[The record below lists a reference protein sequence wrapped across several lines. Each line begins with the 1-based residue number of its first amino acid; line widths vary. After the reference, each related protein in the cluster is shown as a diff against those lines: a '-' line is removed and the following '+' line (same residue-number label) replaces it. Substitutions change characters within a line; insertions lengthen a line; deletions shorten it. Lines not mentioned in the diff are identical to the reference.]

1 MPFTSMVTGT
11 VGGAEPQG
19 PETNVGSGSTD
30 EEQSSPPEDEPAS
43 SPDDDAVSSPD
54 DETEAPPDVDRVVT
68 PDDAELPDDDAFESE
83 AEHRAHLEARVARL
97 KADRDRL
104 LVERAELRERYEQLL
119 REEQRQRAEPSAPT
133 NDGFLLR
140 VARRLGLR

>member
-19 PETNVGSGSTD
+19 PETDVGSGSTD
-30 EEQSSPPEDEPAS
+30 EEEQPSPPEDERAS
-43 SPDDDAVSSPD
+43 SPE
-54 DETEAPPDVDRVVT
+54 DETGPPDVDRAVI
-68 PDDAELPDDDAFESE
+68 PDDTERLDEDAFESE

-97 KADRDRL
+97 EADRDRL
-104 LVERAELRERYEQLL
+104 LAERAELRKQYERLL
-119 REEQRQRAEPSAPT
+119 REEQRRRAEPSPPT
-133 NDGFLLR
+133 NDGFMLR

>member
-30 EEQSSPPEDEPAS
+30 EEQPSPPEDELA
-43 SPDDDAVSSPD
+43 SSPD
-54 DETEAPPDVDRVVT
+54 DETGAPPDGNRVVT
-68 PDDAELPDDDAFESE
+68 LEGAELPDENAFESE
-83 AEHRAHLEARVARL
+83 AEHRAHLEARVVRL
-97 KADRDRL
+97 EADRDRL
-104 LVERAELRERYEQLL
+104 LAERAELRERYERLL
-119 REEQRQRAEPSAPT
+119 REEQRRRAEPSPPT
-133 NDGFLLR
+133 NDGLLLR